1 MKKQIRNQ
9 FSNGIRKTIFR
20 ISLASF
26 VFVGIIPGFANAQG
40 KYDSAPPASVHYVGD
55 IDGEPVFKVTLN
67 NASGNL
73 YVLTI
78 KDQEGT
84 VFYSE
89 KFSDKNFIKKFK
101 FDKGDH
107 EDVKL
112 TFVLSSP
119 SEKKDQVFQ
128 VNTNVQVLKDVVVT
142 RL

>member
-9 FSNGIRKTIFR
+9 FSNGIRKAIFR
-20 ISLASF
+20 IGLASF
-26 VFVGIIPGFANAQG
+26 VFIGLIPGFAKAQG
-40 KYDSAPPASVHYVGD
+40 KYDPVPNASVNYVGD
-55 IDGEPVFKVTLN
+55 IDGEPVFQVALN
-67 NASGNL
+67 NNTGNV
-73 YVLTI
+73 YNLTI

-112 TFVLSSP
+112 TFILSSP
-119 SEKKDQVFQ
+119 TEKKDQVFQ